1 VPPELLREL
10 LVPLLDGDGQH
21 PVLLDGEGALA
32 VLWLREEMPDVD
44 EQRFAATW
52 HAALTPRVLILV

>member
-21 PVLLDGEGALA
+21 PVLLDGEGGLA
-32 VLWLREEMPDVD
+32 VVWLREEMPDVD
-44 EQRFAATW
+44 EQRLAARW
-52 HAALTPRVLILV
+52 HAVLGPRVLIVA